1 MLGAKLMLMAAAAAT
16 TLGGADPFIGRWK
29 LNVAKS
35 HYLTGPAPREQTE
48 TLSVE
53 GPNLR
58 VRVVGTTADG
68 VKTLVSY
75 WVPYEGGLGHMDAE
89 SSSAYDGISG
99 KHLGPREREISR
111 LKGGKVVFTAH
122 AKISADGRTLAVSS
136 KGVSPVGTPVE
147 AQQVYEKID

>member
-1 MLGAKLMLMAAAAAT
+1 MGVVEARWRFGLAGLVAGFTGLCASLAAGWLMLMAAAAAT

-111 LKGGKVVFTAH
+111 LKGALPE
-122 AKISADGRTLAVSS
+122 R
-136 KGVSPVGTPVE
+136 
-147 AQQVYEKID
+147 